1 VSESSLSRAPPSHAP
16 TIDHHRGS
24 KPLVVDHLPPAWS
37 PTPVRPAL
45 PLGVAFLSILIA
57 ISGLVVLI
65 AGALFLLNTYF
76 GTVVP
81 ASLLIVRSVD
91 PLGAGILVLVGAV
104 LLSVANALWAQER
117 WALWTTVAVLFGAL
131 AYSFFTASITVL
143 FLVFLVLF
151 IYLLTV
157 RRYFL

>member
-1 VSESSLSRAPPSHAP
+1 MSETSVSRAPPSHAP
-16 TIDHHRGS
+16 TIDHRAS
-24 KPLVVDHLPPAWS
+24 KPLVLDHLPAAWS
-37 PTPVRPAL
+37 PSNLRPSL
-45 PLGVAFLSILIA
+45 PIGVALLSVLIA
-57 ISGLVVLI
+57 ISGVVVLV
-65 AGALFLLNTYF
+65 AGSLFLLNTYF

-81 ASLLIVRSVD
+81 TSLLIVRSVD

-117 WALWTTVAVLFGAL
+117 WALWTTVAVLFAAL

-143 FLVFLVLF
+143 FLLFLLLF

-157 RRYFL
+157 RRYFY